1 MDKITFL
8 LSEGLKNLWRH
19 KLTAFT
25 SIFSI
30 FLTLTVAGS
39 LLIVSD
45 NTERIIE
52 YLRDKYKI
60 EVFFKQN
67 ISDKRIQEISK
78 EFKSIRGVRSTTVIT
93 KTDAKKIFKS
103 QFGEDILN
111 LVGYNPLPAS
121 CVINLVK
128 EKKNKLN
135 IRPIVDRIR
144 KFSEVDEVNYQGRLI
159 NRIETAYQSFVKVS
173 VVLLIIIL
181 VVSVLIISNTV
192 RLTIYAKKELIK
204 SFQLVGATRSFIK
217 TPFILE
223 GVFHGLIGA
232 FIASLLLYG
241 SLEFSSGFIL
251 SLTGLIID
259 FSFFNLLFLL
269 SSLGI
274 VISFLGSSRAISQ
287 SFDNIFLGTL
297 KFLIVLT

>member
-128 EKKNKLN
+128 EQKNKLN

-159 NRIETAYQSFVKVS
+159 NRIETAYQSCVKVS

-287 SFDNIFLGTL
+287 FL
-297 KFLIVLT
+297 K

>member
-128 EKKNKLN
+128 EQKNKLN

-269 SSLGI
+269 SSLGM

-287 SFDNIFLGTL
+287 FL
-297 KFLIVLT
+297 K

>member
-1 MDKITFL
+1 M
-8 LSEGLKNLWRH
+8 
-19 KLTAFT
+19 
-25 SIFSI
+25 
-30 FLTLTVAGS
+30 
-39 LLIVSD
+39 
-45 NTERIIE
+45 
-52 YLRDKYKI
+52 
-60 EVFFKQN
+60 
-67 ISDKRIQEISK
+67 
-78 EFKSIRGVRSTTVIT
+78 
-93 KTDAKKIFKS
+93 
-103 QFGEDILN
+103 
-111 LVGYNPLPAS
+111 PAS

-128 EKKNKLN
+128 EQKNKLN

-287 SFDNIFLGTL
+287 FL
-297 KFLIVLT
+297 K

>member
-128 EKKNKLN
+128 EQKNKLN

-241 SLEFSSGFIL
+241 TLEFSSGFIL

-269 SSLGI
+269 SSLGV

-287 SFDNIFLGTL
+287 FL
-297 KFLIVLT
+297 K

>member
-39 LLIVSD
+39 LLIVSG

-128 EKKNKLN
+128 EQKNKLN

-287 SFDNIFLGTL
+287 FL
-297 KFLIVLT
+297 K